1 MYNHVWTSIVLGF
14 LQGTTG
20 CPKLHTGR
28 GSLGNSSQRTG
39 CRMILGGGQQHLHW
53 PAIAHSDQQRA
64 GVQALEF
71 LISKLVPSGCSWG
84 FLQPETADRAGSAE
98 GPGKNRQVAKE
109 RCHFPPHRG
118 HNGVAKST
126 TSPSTRGLYSTWFR
140 TQKLIIYG
148 FAYLWKC
155 RQVPT

>member
-14 LQGTTG
+14 LQGQTG

-39 CRMILGGGQQHLHW
+39 CRMILGGGRQHLHW
-53 PAIAHSDQQRA
+53 PAISHSDHQRA

-109 RCHFPPHRG
+109 RCHFHG
-118 HNGVAKST
+118 HHTEGLMGLPNLPLHLVQEAYILLGSGHKS
-126 TSPSTRGLYSTWFR
+126 F
-140 TQKLIIYG
+140 
-148 FAYLWKC
+148 
-155 RQVPT
+155 